1 MVWNVTDAICKLDVC
16 VFLFFFVMRRRD
28 SQGCKKHWP
37 LWHEERKKKRNSVEY
52 ICMNDGKKR
61 GCSWGLTGSDNLFNL
76 DKGNIDF
83 LGKLSHRLIRVFV
96 GEGVDVNLDPCG
108 KKRRRVVGKEREKC
122 WRTRAVIK
130 TRHGI
135 VWMTSSTITPRH
147 LMGEFF
153 FDVVVTEMC
162 QQRCNK
168 N

>member
-16 VFLFFFVMRRRD
+16 VFFFFL
-28 SQGCKKHWP
+28 
-37 LWHEERKKKRNSVEY
+37 LWEDVILKAARNTGHFDMKRGKKRNSVEY

-147 LMGEFF
+147 LMEEFF